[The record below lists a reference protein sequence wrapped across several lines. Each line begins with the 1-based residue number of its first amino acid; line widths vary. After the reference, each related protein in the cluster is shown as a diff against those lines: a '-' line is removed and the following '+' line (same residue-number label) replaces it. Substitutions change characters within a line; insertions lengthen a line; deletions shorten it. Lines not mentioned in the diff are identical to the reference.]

1 MSLSTLK
8 QSALPDMNHAALL
21 LGTNLGDRGANLTS
35 AKNLIAKFAGKIIK
49 ESSVYE
55 TAPWGITDQDNFL
68 NQALIVATNF
78 APPDLLKSILD
89 IEKKM
94 GRERI
99 EKWGPRLID
108 IDILYYNED
117 IVYNHDLKIPH
128 PYMQDRR
135 FALVALNELSPEW
148 KHPLLRKTAIQMLEE
163 CKDSGWVRVYT
174 G

>member
-1 MSLSTLK
+1 M
-8 QSALPDMNHAALL
+8 
-21 LGTNLGDRGANLTS
+21 ANLVS
-35 AKNLIAKFAGKIIK
+35 AKNLIAKLAGEIIK

-55 TAPWGITDQDNFL
+55 TAPWGNTDQDNFL
-68 NQALIVATNF
+68 NQALLVDTKLT
-78 APPDLLKSILD
+78 PPDLLKCLLD

-108 IDILYYNED
+108 IDILYYNVD
-117 IVYNHDLKIPH
+117 VLYKDDLKIPH

-148 KHPLLRKTAIQMLEE
+148 IHPLLHKTAAQMLEE
-163 CKDSGWVRVYT
+163 CKDNGWVKTYAPAN
-174 G
+174 

>member
-1 MSLSTLK
+1 
-8 QSALPDMNHAALL
+8 MNHAALL
-21 LGTNLGDRGANLTS
+21 LGTNLGDRRENLAS
-35 AKNLIAKFAGKIIK
+35 AKNLIAKFAGEIIK

-55 TAPWGITDQDNFL
+55 TAPWGITDQGNFL
-68 NQALIVATNF
+68 NQALLVATNL
-78 APPDLLKSILD
+78 APTDLLKNILD

-128 PYMQDRR
+128 PFMQDRK

-148 KHPLLRKTAIQMLEE
+148 KHPLLRKTADQMLEE
-163 CKDSGWVRVYT
+163 CKDKGWVRVYME
-174 G
+174 